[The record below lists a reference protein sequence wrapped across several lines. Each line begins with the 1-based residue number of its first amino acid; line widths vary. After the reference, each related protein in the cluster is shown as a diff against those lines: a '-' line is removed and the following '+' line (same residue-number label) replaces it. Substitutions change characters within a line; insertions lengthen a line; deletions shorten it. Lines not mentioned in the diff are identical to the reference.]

1 MVDDPVPVIEVGLKL
16 TLKPLPLTEADKLI
30 EELKP
35 FKAVVLIVE
44 VLELPREMVRLV
56 GLALM
61 LKSAAA
67 TVTVS
72 ETPVVWVT
80 PPPVAVTVIV
90 YVPVATVDPTVIVM
104 VEDPEPGAVIELG
117 LKLSVTPAGCPEADK
132 VMAELKPPVTLV
144 VIVDCP
150 ELPCATETE
159 PGDAERLKFGAVTVS
174 ETVVNGVAPL
184 FPVTVMVYVPAGT
197 VDATAMVMV
206 EDPAPGAGIGLVL
219 KLTVTPVGWPEADK
233 VMAELKP
240 PLTVVVI
247 VDCPE
252 LPCATETEPGDAEML
267 KLGAAGPA
275 SALSKP
281 PPFGLPQPV
290 TKSYPVVAEY
300 APLLPLIM
308 SWKSAS

>member
-1 MVDDPVPVIEVGLKL
+1 LPPPVPDTVTVRVPALALLLTVTAMVDDPVPVIEVGLKL

-44 VLELPREMVRLV
+44 ALELPGEMVRLV

-61 LKSAAA
+61 LKSATAP
-67 TVTVS
+67 VTVS
-72 ETPVVWVT
+72 ETPVVWVM
-80 PPPVAVTVIV
+80 PPPVAITVIV
-90 YVPVATVDPTVIVM
+90 YVPLATVDPTVI
-104 VEDPEPGAVIELG
+104 
-117 LKLSVTPAGCPEADK
+117 
-132 VMAELKPPVTLV
+132 
-144 VIVDCP
+144 
-150 ELPCATETE
+150 
-159 PGDAERLKFGAVTVS
+159 
-174 ETVVNGVAPL
+174 
-184 FPVTVMVYVPAGT
+184 
-197 VDATAMVMV
+197 VMV

-219 KLTVTPVGWPEADK
+219 KLTVTPAGCPEADK

-281 PPFGLPQPV
+281 LPFGLPQPV

-300 APLLPLIM
+300 VPLLPLIM